1 MILKKE
7 KEKNNIKQR
16 PTLTSH
22 DKGGG
27 VVHGSL
33 NLLP

>member
-7 KEKNNIKQR
+7 KEKNNIKQS

-27 VVHGSL
+27 VHGSL